1 MRDDSAARGS
11 VHQSDSLVE
20 DVDLVTFL
28 NSKTQQHDAIFK
40 EAVQLL
46 ESMKSSPSCNRV
58 AASRLVTSCQSV
70 GGRAAN
76 IDIDMYLA
84 LEHIRSLYAARL
96 AICELNEAGASTPP
110 PCLPVTISPHH
121 RKGIFGFSSKYK
133 PEINNAETLPKE
145 LLASCLKTLESRPQW
160 WTSYSNSR
168 QNAVVICQAA
178 RVENEKEELLELHKS
193 ILESSIKLNSGLQEA
208 LRMAAA
214 ETAQYKAF
222 MQAAETFKEKLV
234 TEFDETQSRFRETF
248 EILLRDI
255 RLGVNSAITV
265 VSSALGRVD
274 DEATVLEN
282 KVLNISTE
290 ASHLQWIL
298 QTLHDEAFARNEQ
311 LRHAYRRDAL
321 THHELSSSL
330 QSKLETLLQVDI
342 IKLLHNVEAFDAS
355 IEWLSERI
363 GFILQQEM
371 SVSEGLRNFE
381 ISLEKS
387 QLNAYNLQ
395 KVQAE
400 QFETFQIQSQL
411 QENLQTNMRISQTLL
426 DRTAATAANLQAMID
441 EAAARYRES
450 SSLGGLFGTY
460 SSWTICGL
468 LLSIL
473 GSQNPKIAIVMLL
486 IGAL

>member
-1 MRDDSAARGS
+1 
-11 VHQSDSLVE
+11 
-20 DVDLVTFL
+20 
-28 NSKTQQHDAIFK
+28 
-40 EAVQLL
+40 
-46 ESMKSSPSCNRV
+46 
-58 AASRLVTSCQSV
+58 
-70 GGRAAN
+70 
-76 IDIDMYLA
+76 MYLA

-355 IEWLSERI
+355 I
-363 GFILQQEM
+363 
-371 SVSEGLRNFE
+371 GLRNFE

-486 IGAL
+486 IGALLRPLAHA